1 MKIALVS
8 PYDWCVR
15 GGVNAHISQL
25 ADQFREWNH
34 DITIIAPASDKK
46 AAEQEC
52 IVMGEP
58 VALPVS
64 GSMARITF
72 TWQPKVIKE
81 LLEQPDEELLHK
93 IVKEKLKN
101 QMKKK

>member
-46 AAEQEC
+46 AAEQELSL
-52 IVMGEP
+52 IH
-58 VALPVS
+58 
-64 GSMARITF
+64 I
-72 TWQPKVIKE
+72 
-81 LLEQPDEELLHK
+81 
-93 IVKEKLKN
+93 
-101 QMKKK
+101 

>member
-52 IVMGEP
+52 LSLIH
-58 VALPVS
+58 
-64 GSMARITF
+64 I
-72 TWQPKVIKE
+72 
-81 LLEQPDEELLHK
+81 
-93 IVKEKLKN
+93 
-101 QMKKK
+101 